1 MRRVSL
7 WLAAAVL
14 VVSACTAPGKHDG
27 TINIVAST
35 DVWGSV
41 ATAVAG
47 DHARVHPII
56 DNPAEDP
63 HSYEASP
70 ADAAA
75 ISDAQLVVYN
85 GGDYDHFI
93 DGVLAQNASVKR
105 VDAFTVG
112 GHARGGNPHVFYDL
126 ATVSATANAIA
137 EQLASIDP
145 ANAADYRGNAQT
157 FTSRVQDIIRAQRSI
172 AEAHPG
178 ASAIATEDVAQYLMT
193 ATGVTDKTP
202 AGYYNAV
209 DADADPA
216 PVDVAAVLDLVSSHS
231 VQVVFFNPQTVTPVV
246 RRIVD
251 AATAAGV
258 PVVEVR
264 ETLPAG
270 TDFLAWQHQ
279 TADRLNAALQHSG
292 ARAP

>member
-1 MRRVSL
+1 MHRVLL

-14 VVSACTAPGKHDG
+14 AVSACTAPGKHAG
-27 TINIVAST
+27 TLTVVTST

-47 DHARVHPII
+47 DHAQVRAII
-56 DNPAEDP
+56 NNPAEDP

-93 DGVLAQNASVKR
+93 DAVLAQNASVKR

-112 GHARGGNPHVFYDL
+112 GHAPGSNPHVFYDL
-126 ATVSATANAIA
+126 ATVSATASAIA
-137 EQLASIDP
+137 EQLAAIDP
-145 ANAADYRGNAQT
+145 ANAANYRANAQT
-157 FTSRVQDIIRAQRSI
+157 FTSRAQDITRAQRSV
-172 AEAHPG
+172 AETHPG
-178 ASAIATEDVAQYLMT
+178 ASAIATEDVAQYLMA
-193 ATGVTDKTP
+193 ATGVTDRTP
-202 AGYYNAV
+202 VGYYKAV

-216 PVDVAAVLDLVSSHS
+216 PVDVAAVLDLISSHS
-231 VQVVFFNPQTVTPVV
+231 VQVVFFNPQTSTPVV
-246 RRIVD
+246 HRIVD

-270 TDFLAWQHQ
+270 TDFLDWQHQ
-279 TADRLNAALQHSG
+279 TVDRLNAALQHAG
-292 ARAP
+292 GRAP